1 MKKKATKRKPAAK
14 RPSVKK
20 ATGRI
25 AAGLRPL
32 AEPIDGLVPDPQN
45 PRTHDEP
52 NIGSI
57 AASLRRYGQRTPLV
71 VNRTGRVI
79 LKGNGTH
86 AAALRLGW
94 TELAV
99 VWVKDDATT
108 ATGYALADNRTG
120 ELAGWDD
127 ALLLASIATVRDSD
141 ADLADALLLDQLL
154 GPLPEPGDAEPEEI
168 DIPYGVVVT
177 CADEEAQV
185 ALLEEFTERGLECR
199 ALL

>member
-1 MKKKATKRKPAAK
+1 MKKKAAK
-14 RPSVKK
+14 RASVKR
-20 ATGRI
+20 AAGRI

-32 AEPIDGLVPDPQN
+32 AEPIEGLVPDPQN
-45 PRTHDEP
+45 ARTHDDP
-52 NIGSI
+52 NVASI
-57 AASLRRYGQRTPLV
+57 AASLKRYGQRTPLV
-71 VNRTGRVI
+71 VNRTGRVVE
-79 LKGNGTH
+79 KGNATLE
-86 AAALRLGW
+86 AAKRLGW

-127 ALLLASIATVRDSD
+127 ALLLASITTVRDSD
-141 ADLADALLLDQLL
+141 ADLADALLLDRIL
-154 GPLPEPGDAEPEEI
+154 GSLPEPGDVEPEEI